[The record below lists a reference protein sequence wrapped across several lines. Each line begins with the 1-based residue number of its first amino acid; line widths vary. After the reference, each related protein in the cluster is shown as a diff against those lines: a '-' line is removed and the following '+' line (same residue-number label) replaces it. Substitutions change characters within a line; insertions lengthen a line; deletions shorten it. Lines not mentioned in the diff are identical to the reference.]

1 MRGGAR
7 FGGGSCRSCR
17 IEVVRA
23 KVVVMGS
30 VEDELKSTVMKL
42 MGNFKLRFPS
52 KIAFDIGVQSF
63 DKDIKNCIILKLL
76 YRCEI

>member
-1 MRGGAR
+1 
-7 FGGGSCRSCR
+7 
-17 IEVVRA
+17 
-23 KVVVMGS
+23 MGS